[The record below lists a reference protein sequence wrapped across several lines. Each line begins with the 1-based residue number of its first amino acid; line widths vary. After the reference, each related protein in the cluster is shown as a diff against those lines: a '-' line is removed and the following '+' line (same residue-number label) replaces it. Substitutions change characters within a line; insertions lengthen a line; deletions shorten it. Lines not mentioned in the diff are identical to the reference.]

1 MDEQAIGVGIISKIS
16 ADSPM
21 ILRQRPAKL
30 PGKADGPALRR
41 LPQMMLAPEEDG
53 GLGHEIM
60 EQAHKPS

>member
-1 MDEQAIGVGIISKIS
+1 
-16 ADSPM
+16 M